1 MLLPLPSSSSM
12 DRRRHQCQK
21 IILRI
26 TPVRPR
32 ASISTTPPKIIPDH
46 SVEVGSERMSQ
57 ERKSARARGREGEA
71 ERKGGREGERNSIER
86 PASSST
92 RAQDRHRFSCP
103 HNLHPSSLPSF
114 SHLSPLTSR
123 PATPAQEMGTDIRGI
138 PKSV

>member
-1 MLLPLPSSSSM
+1 MVYKTMLLPLPSSSSM

-71 ERKGGREGERNSIER
+71 ERKGGREGETPSSVQR
-86 PASSST
+86 PAVRELKTVIVSPVPIIST
-92 RAQDRHRFSCP
+92 
-103 HNLHPSSLPSF
+103 LL
-114 SHLSPLTSR
+114 
-123 PATPAQEMGTDIRGI
+123 
-138 PKSV
+138 